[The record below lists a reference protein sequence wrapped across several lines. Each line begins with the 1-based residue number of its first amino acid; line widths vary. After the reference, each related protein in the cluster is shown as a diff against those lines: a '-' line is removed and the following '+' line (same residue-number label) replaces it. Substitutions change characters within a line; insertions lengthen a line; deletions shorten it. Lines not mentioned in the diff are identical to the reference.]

1 MKIKTKHGK
10 FEVNSISFNDQCEM
24 EGALAEMSAKDST
37 RELFKFYGWIGEKA
51 FKDPTKELKKFSIDE
66 KYQILSE
73 IANEYLGI
81 GTDPLE
87 KSGD

>member
-1 MKIKTKHGK
+1 
-10 FEVNSISFNDQCEM
+10 
-24 EGALAEMSAKDST
+24 
-37 RELFKFYGWIGEKA
+37 
-51 FKDPTKELKKFSIDE
+51 KELKKYGIDE